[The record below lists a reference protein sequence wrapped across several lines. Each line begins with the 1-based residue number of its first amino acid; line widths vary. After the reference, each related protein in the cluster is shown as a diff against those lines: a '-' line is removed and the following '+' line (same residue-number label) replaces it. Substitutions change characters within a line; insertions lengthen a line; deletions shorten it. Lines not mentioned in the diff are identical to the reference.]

1 MSFKDAENSD
11 NSLLHYGVKSDN
23 LELIKYL
30 KGVKE
35 ANLDT
40 RNANGETALHL
51 CCGQTANVELAK
63 YLILSGAS
71 TQIKNAL
78 GDTPVTLAT
87 RFGHAELALLL
98 NTSDQSMMSACTS
111 PNYMSCGKPPMPM
124 KQPPVSDTLMRS
136 PERDVIIRKKKPANV
151 LPRRADSSYASGGPG
166 NSSHQ
171 PMVLPSGATSQ
182 LLDEPSS
189 GAEETPSSR

>member
-71 TQIKNAL
+71 T
-78 GDTPVTLAT
+78 
-87 RFGHAELALLL
+87 
-98 NTSDQSMMSACTS
+98 
-111 PNYMSCGKPPMPM
+111 
-124 KQPPVSDTLMRS
+124 
-136 PERDVIIRKKKPANV
+136 
-151 LPRRADSSYASGGPG
+151 
-166 NSSHQ
+166 
-171 PMVLPSGATSQ
+171 
-182 LLDEPSS
+182 
-189 GAEETPSSR
+189 